1 MTFSGSFFIDGAI
14 LIMGFKILDEFIRYQ
29 LRKRHKNNGSSAPGT
44 AEICRKRGEEI
55 SELKEFK
62 INTTKSLE
70 RIENKLD
77 KLIERT

>member
-14 LIMGFKILDEFIRYQ
+14 LILGFKILDEFIRYQ
-29 LRKRHKNNGSSAPGT
+29 LRKRSNKNGGTIAGT

-55 SELKEFK
+55 AELKEFK
-62 INTTKSLE
+62 VNTVKSLE
-70 RIENKLD
+70 RIETKLD